1 MARIPLIVGFGGVN
15 AAGRGSFHHAY
26 KRMVIDQLS
35 DAEADKTY
43 QSLAVLMQ
51 IEAAGGVLSAEQK
64 QYMLDH
70 TLIRR
75 IEEPWFDV
83 ENVSFNK
90 KVPLSSVDEQPAS
103 FTTRKRN
110 LPESLPA
117 DWQVTE
123 LEGGNVR
130 IDIRGKSDFL
140 LPSHRVSPVQ
150 SAGQLPTGFNPGKLY
165 ASRSHP
171 RGLQMTVYG
180 ASDAVNSMGIDWQTV
195 SNHVSPDLISVYA
208 GSAMAQLDPD
218 GNGGMMSARL
228 GGGRVTS
235 KNLALGLPEM
245 PADFINA
252 YVLGS
257 LGNTGSNTGACATF
271 LYNLRQAVAD
281 IQAGRARV
289 AVVGSSEAP
298 ITPDVIDGYAAMGA
312 LATDKELLELDAHLG
327 LSEANHRRACRPF
340 SNNCGFTIAESSQ
353 YIVLFDD
360 ELAMELGAS
369 VHGAVTDV
377 FVNADGH
384 KKSISSPGIG
394 NYVTV
399 AKSLAVARSI
409 LGDESVQQRSFVQA
423 HGTSTPQNRVTE
435 SHILNEAAK
444 AFGIENWHVSA
455 IKAYLGH
462 SIGVSS
468 GDQMNNTLGIW
479 AHGIIPG
486 IHTIEGIA
494 DDVCSSHLNFSSEHV
509 EVGRG
514 SMDVAILNAK
524 GFGGNNASAPVLA
537 PHIAERML
545 AKKYGADAFAAYQQ
559 RNEAVREKAQAYDA
573 AACQGKVDPIYKFDH
588 NVLGGDDLE
597 LSTESLKV
605 SGYEKA
611 IDLTVKSPYA
621 DML

>member
-1 MARIPLIVGFGGVN
+1 MARIPLIVGFGGIN
-15 AAGRGSFHHAY
+15 AAGRSSFHHAY
-26 KRMVIDQLS
+26 KRMVIDKLS
-35 DAEADKTY
+35 AEEADKTY
-43 QSLAVLMQ
+43 HSLAVLMQ

-75 IEEPWFDV
+75 IESPWFDV
-83 ENVSFNK
+83 DSVSFNK
-90 KVPLSSVDEQPAS
+90 KVPLSSIDQQAAS

-110 LPESLPA
+110 LPDVFPEG
-117 DWQVTE
+117 WQVSD
-123 LEGGNVR
+123 LADGNVR
-130 IDIRGKSDFL
+130 IDICGQSDFL
-140 LPSHRVSPVQ
+140 LPSHRVSAVQ

-171 RGLQMTVYG
+171 RGLQMTVFG
-180 ASDAVNSMGIDWQTV
+180 ASDAINSMGIDWQTV
-195 SNHVSPDLISVYA
+195 KDNVSPDLVSVYA

-218 GNGGMMSARL
+218 GNGGLLSARL

-235 KNLALGLPEM
+235 KNLALGLADM

-257 LGNTGSNTGACATF
+257 LGNTGCNLGACASF
-271 LYNLRQAVAD
+271 LYNLRQAIAD
-281 IQAGRARV
+281 IQTGRARV
-289 AVVGSSEAP
+289 AIVGGSEAP
-298 ITPDVIDGYAAMGA
+298 ILPDIIDGYTAMGA
-312 LATDKELLELDAHLG
+312 LATDKELLELDAGLG
-327 LSEANHRRACRPF
+327 LKTANHRRACRPF

-360 ELAMELGAS
+360 ELAMELGAT

-409 LGDESVQQRSFVQA
+409 LGDESVQRRSFMQA

-444 AFGIENWHVSA
+444 AFGIEKWPVSA

-468 GDQMNNTLGIW
+468 GDQINNTLGVW

-486 IHTIEGIA
+486 IHTIDGIA
-494 DDVCSSHLNFSSEHV
+494 DDVHSSHLSFSSEHV
-509 EVGRG
+509 EVGIQA
-514 SMDVAILNAK
+514 MDVAILNAK

-545 AKKYGADAFAAYQQ
+545 AKKYGTKAFAAYQQ
-559 RNEAVREKAQAYDA
+559 RNEPVRERAQAYDT
-573 AACQGKVDPIYKFDH
+573 AACLAKVDPIYKFDH

-597 LSTESLKV
+597 LSADSLKV
-605 SGYEKA
+605 AGYDKA
-611 IDLTVKSPYA
+611 IDLSIKSPYA